1 MIAASEGRYQEY
13 HMLTR
18 PGTTS
23 LERFIRTMPK
33 VELHVHL
40 EGSIRPETL
49 LELAER
55 NEVELPARSV
65 GELREWYAFRNFDH
79 FVEVYLAAA
88 SCIRTPV
95 DVERIASDFLEGQA
109 AQNVLHSEVTYTAST
124 QRMLSGIPLDDQL
137 DAINRA
143 RAAAER
149 DHGITMSLTIDY
161 PRHLD
166 PEEFVDVAHWAVD
179 NMSRGV
185 TALGLG
191 GPEVGYPPELFGRAF
206 DVARE
211 AGLPSVPHAGETEG
225 PASIRGALRSLN
237 AVRIGH
243 GVRCL
248 EDADLV
254 AELRERQVP
263 LEVCPTSNVC
273 LGVAPSFPE
282 HPLPRLLDAGLYVT
296 LNSDDPPMFG
306 TTLTDE
312 YLKAAAAFG
321 LGAGEVRELVLRAVE
336 ASLLPPEDR
345 EKLRDRVGQGF
356 EELSKIDAVS

>member
-1 MIAASEGRYQEY
+1 MQTHE
-13 HMLTR
+13 H
-18 PGTTS
+18 TTN
-23 LERFIRTMPK
+23 LETFIRAMPK

-49 LELAER
+49 LDLAAR
-55 NEVELPARSV
+55 NDVELPACSV
-65 GELREWYAFRNFDH
+65 DELRDWYAFKSFDH

-88 SCIRTPV
+88 SCIRTPA
-95 DVERIASDFLEGQA
+95 DVERITSDFLEGQA
-109 AQNVLHSEVTYTAST
+109 EQNVLHSEVTYTAST

-137 DAINRA
+137 EAINRA
-143 RAAAER
+143 RSRAER

-166 PEEFVDVAHWAVD
+166 PDEFVAVARWAVD

-191 GPEVGYPPELFGRAF
+191 GPEVGYPPELFRRAF
-206 DVARE
+206 EVAWE

-225 PASIRGALRSLN
+225 PESIWGALRDLN

-248 EDADLV
+248 EDPDLV
-254 AELRERQVP
+254 AELRDRQIP

-273 LGVAPSFPE
+273 LGVAPSFAE
-282 HPLPRLLDAGLYVT
+282 HPLPRLLDAGLYLT
-296 LNSDDPPMFG
+296 LNSDDPPLFG

-312 YLKAAAAFG
+312 HLKSAAAFG
-321 LGAGEVRELVLRAVE
+321 LGAADVQGLVMKAAA
-336 ASLLPPEDR
+336 ASLLPPG
-345 EKLRDRVGQGF
+345 EKTKLLERLGQGF
-356 EELSKIDAVS
+356 RAVSILGSHS